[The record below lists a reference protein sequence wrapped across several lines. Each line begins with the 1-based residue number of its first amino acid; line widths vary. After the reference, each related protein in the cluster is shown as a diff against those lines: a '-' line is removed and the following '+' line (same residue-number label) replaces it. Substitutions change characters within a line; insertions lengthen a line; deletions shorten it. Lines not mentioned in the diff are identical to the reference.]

1 MKTYTVRQGDHTYWI
16 NASKAEDCSLDRDA
30 VSRLLP
36 NLVNASDAVLRD
48 EERLRIDLV
57 RDGPHTWVVH
67 HHRSPAMGIRL
78 GHLLR
83 NTPGWRQWEAAHR
96 LAESGIRVG
105 KPLALAHGW
114 IGGEYRQ
121 AVVWP
126 HVPGRSLATWLRDGE
141 RFPLTEGDRRDRR
154 RIAAAA
160 GAQFGR
166 ISAAGYIDRGYDPD
180 RVVIDAACEQ
190 RGGQPMLADAGDLRR
205 RRGPAQMCRHLARI
219 RDRCREI
226 GPIARTEAMRFV
238 NAAREAD
245 PSLGRVPLPSMM

>member
-1 MKTYTVRQGDHTYWI
+1 MNTYTLRQNDHTYWVDV
-16 NASKAEDCSLDRDA
+16 SKAEDFSHDRDA
-30 VSRLLP
+30 ISQLLP

-48 EERLRIDLV
+48 DARLRVDLV
-57 RDGPHTWVVH
+57 RDGQHTWVVH
-67 HHRSPAMGIRL
+67 HHRLPAMATGL

-83 NTPGWRQWEAAHR
+83 RTPAWRQWEGARR
-96 LAESGIRVG
+96 LEELGVRVG
-105 KPLALAHGW
+105 RPLALAHGW

-121 AVVWP
+121 AVVLP
-126 HVPGRSLATWLRDGE
+126 HVTGRSLATWLRDGE

-166 ISAAGYIDRGYDPD
+166 ISAAGYIDHGYDPG

-190 RGGQPMLADAGDLRR
+190 HGEQPMLADAGDLRR
-205 RRGPAQMCRHLARI
+205 RRGRSQMCRHLGRI
-219 RDRCREI
+219 WERCGEI

-238 NAAREAD
+238 IAAREAD
-245 PSLGRVPLPSMM
+245 PSLGRVPLPSKI